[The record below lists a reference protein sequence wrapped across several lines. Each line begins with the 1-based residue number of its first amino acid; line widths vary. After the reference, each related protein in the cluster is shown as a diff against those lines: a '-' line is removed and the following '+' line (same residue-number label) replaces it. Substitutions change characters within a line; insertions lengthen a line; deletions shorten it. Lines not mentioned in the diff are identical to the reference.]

1 MSTSKEHHVCCAQK
15 MGCSVNI
22 VLQVA
27 CLILPATT
35 KKNTADVKPLFHKF
49 AMYGNEDCFGW
60 CVGVVVEGGDASE
73 SL

>member
-1 MSTSKEHHVCCAQK
+1 

-22 VLQVA
+22 ALQVT
-27 CLILPATT
+27 CQILQATMG
-35 KKNTADVKPLFHKF
+35 KKATADVKPLFHKF

-60 CVGVVVEGGDASE
+60 CAGWGWKVVMVEGGDANE